1 MVYRRFRINCVL
13 RVISLAATFAL
24 FFFLLFKTTL
34 HAALFILGVAII
46 YQSYALIHYIEKTN
60 RDLSRFFQSI
70 KFSDF
75 SQSFKDS
82 GQGKSF
88 ANLRAA
94 FNEVL
99 DAFRKARSEKEEH
112 YRYLQTIVQHV
123 GIGLIAFQPDGKVEL
138 INTAAKRLLGVAQL
152 KNIKSLESW
161 SPPLVKTLFKLKP
174 KEKAQVRIDDNNE
187 LLQLALYATE
197 FKLRDHTYT
206 LVSIQNIYTE
216 LEEKEIDAWQKLIR
230 VLTHEIM
237 NSITPISS
245 LASTINELIKD
256 SPNLRSADNQTED
269 NETLT
274 DICDAAQTIQKRSEG
289 LLHFVDGYRNL
300 TLIQKPNFQIF
311 PIKELF
317 NRGAKLIHIN
327 LKDKNIKLEVKIEP
341 KTLELAADPE
351 LIEQALINLLLN
363 ALHAVEGREDAK
375 IILLA
380 RLDGRSRTII
390 QVKDN
395 GAGISKENMDKVFI
409 PFYSTKEGGSG
420 VGLSLSRQI
429 MRLHNGTIS
438 LKSDPGVE
446 TTITLRF

>member
-1 MVYRRFRINCVL
+1 MVYKHFRINCVL
-13 RVISLAATFAL
+13 RVIALTVTLAL
-24 FFFLLFKTTL
+24 FFLLLFKTTL
-34 HAALFILGVAII
+34 HAALFILGVVIL
-46 YQSYALIHYIEKTN
+46 YQSYALIHYVEKTN
-60 RDLSRFFQSI
+60 RDLTRFFQSI

-88 ANLRAA
+88 ANLRLA

-123 GIGLIAFQPDGKVEL
+123 GIGLIAFQPDGNVTL
-138 INTAAKRLLGVAQL
+138 INTAAKRLLNVASL
-152 KNIKSLESW
+152 KNIISLESW
-161 SPPLVKTLFKLKP
+161 SPPLVKALFKLKP
-174 KEKAQVRIDDNNE
+174 REKTQIRIDDNNE

-197 FKLRDHTYT
+197 FKLRDHTYK

-256 SPNLRSADNQTED
+256 STNLSFAQKPED
-269 NETLT
+269 GETLT
-274 DICDAAQTIQKRSEG
+274 DICEAAETIQKRSEG

-317 NRGAKLIHIN
+317 NRASKLIQIN
-327 LKDKNIKLEVKIEP
+327 LKEKNIKLEIKIEP

-363 ALHAVEGREDAK
+363 ALHAVEGRENAK

-380 RLDGRSRTII
+380 QLDGRSKTII

-395 GAGISKENMDKVFI
+395 GYGISKENMDKVFI

-429 MRLHNGTIS
+429 MRMHNGTINVQS
-438 LKSDPGVE
+438 EPDVK

>member
-13 RVISLAATFAL
+13 RVISLAVTLAL

-34 HAALFILGVAII
+34 HAALFILGVAVL

-60 RDLSRFFQSI
+60 RDLTRFFQSI

-112 YRYLQTIVQHV
+112 YRYMQTIVQHV
-123 GIGLIAFQPDGKVEL
+123 GIGLIAFLPDGKVEL
-138 INTAAKRLLGVAQL
+138 INTAAKRLLGVARL

-161 SPPLVKTLFKLKP
+161 SSPLVKALFKLKP
-174 KEKAQVRIDDNNE
+174 KEKAQIRVDNNNE

-197 FKLRDHTYT
+197 FKLRDYTYK

-256 SPNLRSADNQTED
+256 STNLRSAQKTED
-269 NETLT
+269 GETLT

-289 LLHFVDGYRNL
+289 LLHFVDAYRSL

-317 NRGAKLIHIN
+317 NRAAKLIQIN
-327 LKDKNIKLEVKIEP
+327 LKDKNIKLEIKIEP
-341 KTLELAADPE
+341 ITLELAADPE

-363 ALHAVEGREDAK
+363 SLHAVEGQENAA

-395 GAGISKENMDKVFI
+395 GYGITKENMDKVFI
-409 PFYSTKEGGSG
+409 PFYSTKEVGSG

-438 LKSDPGVE
+438 VQSKLEVE
-446 TTITLRF
+446 TTVTLRF

>member
-13 RVISLAATFAL
+13 RVISLAMTLAL

-34 HAALFILGVAII
+34 HAALFILGVAIL

-60 RDLSRFFQSI
+60 RDLTRFFQSI
-70 KFSDF
+70 KYSDF
-75 SQSFKDS
+75 SQSFKDNS
-82 GQGKSF
+82 QGKSF
-88 ANLRAA
+88 ANLRTA

-112 YRYLQTIVQHV
+112 YRYMQTIVQHV
-123 GIGLIAFQPDGKVEL
+123 GIGLIAFLPDGNVEL

-161 SPPLVKTLFKLKP
+161 SSPLVKALFKLKP
-174 KEKAQVRIDDNNE
+174 KEKTQIRVDDNNE
-187 LLQLALYATE
+187 LLQLALYSTE
-197 FKLRDHTYT
+197 FKLRDHTYK

-256 SPNLRSADNQTED
+256 STHLKSAQKTEES
-269 NETLT
+269 ETLT

-289 LLHFVDGYRNL
+289 LLHFVDAYRSL

-317 NRGAKLIHIN
+317 NRAAKLIQIN
-327 LKDKNIKLEVKIEP
+327 LKEKNIKLEIRIEP
-341 KTLELAADPE
+341 ISLELAADPE

-363 ALHAVEGREDAK
+363 ALHAVGGRENAA

-380 RLDGRSRTII
+380 RLDERSRTII

-395 GAGISKENMDKVFI
+395 GIGISKDNIDKVFI
-409 PFYSTKEGGSG
+409 PFYSTKEVGSG

-438 LKSDPGVE
+438 VQSKPGVE
-446 TTITLRF
+446 TTVTLRF

>member
-1 MVYRRFRINCVL
+1 MVFRRFRINCVL
-13 RVISLAATFAL
+13 RVIALSTTLAL

-34 HAALFILGVAII
+34 HAALFILGVVIL
-46 YQSYALIHYIEKTN
+46 YQSYALIHYVEKTN
-60 RDLSRFFQSI
+60 RDLTRFFQSI

-88 ANLRAA
+88 ANLRLA

-123 GIGLIAFQPDGKVEL
+123 GIGLIVFQPDGTVAL
-138 INTAAKRLLGVAQL
+138 INTAAKRLLNVARL
-152 KNIKSLESW
+152 KNIISLESW
-161 SPPLVKTLFKLKP
+161 SPPLVKALFKLKP
-174 KEKAQVRIDDNNE
+174 KEKTQIRIDDNNE

-197 FKLRDHTYT
+197 FKLRDHTYK

-245 LASTINELIKD
+245 LASTINKLIKD
-256 SPNLRSADNQTED
+256 SSNLSFAQKPED
-269 NETLT
+269 GETLT
-274 DICDAAQTIQKRSEG
+274 DICEAAETIQKRSEG

-317 NRGAKLIHIN
+317 NRASKLIQIN
-327 LKDKNIKLEVKIEP
+327 LKEKNIKLEIKIKP

-351 LIEQALINLLLN
+351 LIEQALINILLN
-363 ALHAVEGREDAK
+363 ALHAVEGRENAK

-380 RLDGRSRTII
+380 QLDGRSKTII

-395 GAGISKENMDKVFI
+395 GYGISKENMDKVFI

-429 MRLHNGTIS
+429 MRMHNGTIS
-438 LKSDPGVE
+438 VQSEHDVK
-446 TTITLRF
+446 TTVTLRF

>member
-1 MVYRRFRINCVL
+1 MVFRRFRINCVL
-13 RVISLAATFAL
+13 RVIALSTTLAL

-34 HAALFILGVAII
+34 HAALFILGAVIL
-46 YQSYALIHYIEKTN
+46 YQSYALIHYVEKTN
-60 RDLSRFFQSI
+60 RDLTRFFQSI

-88 ANLRAA
+88 ANLRLA

-123 GIGLIAFQPDGKVEL
+123 GIGLIVFQPDGTVAL
-138 INTAAKRLLGVAQL
+138 INTAAKRLLNVARL
-152 KNIKSLESW
+152 KNIISLESW
-161 SPPLVKTLFKLKP
+161 SPPLVKALFKLKP
-174 KEKAQVRIDDNNE
+174 KEKTQIRIDDNNE

-197 FKLRDHTYT
+197 FKLRDHTYK

-245 LASTINELIKD
+245 LASTINKLIKD
-256 SPNLRSADNQTED
+256 SSNLSFAQKPED
-269 NETLT
+269 GETLT
-274 DICDAAQTIQKRSEG
+274 DICEAAETIQKRSEG

-317 NRGAKLIHIN
+317 NRASKLIQIN
-327 LKDKNIKLEVKIEP
+327 LKEKNIKLEIKIEP

-363 ALHAVEGREDAK
+363 ALHAVEGRENAK

-380 RLDGRSRTII
+380 QLDGRSKTII

-395 GAGISKENMDKVFI
+395 GYGISKENMDKVFI

-429 MRLHNGTIS
+429 MRMHNGTIS
-438 LKSDPGVE
+438 VQSEPDVK
-446 TTITLRF
+446 TTVTLRF

>member
-13 RVISLAATFAL
+13 RVIALGTTLAL

-34 HAALFILGVAII
+34 HAALFILGVVIL
-46 YQSYALIHYIEKTN
+46 YQSYALIHYVEKTN
-60 RDLSRFFQSI
+60 RDLTRFFQSI

-82 GQGKSF
+82 GHGKSF
-88 ANLRAA
+88 ANLRLA

-123 GIGLIAFQPDGKVEL
+123 GIGLIAFQPDGNVTL
-138 INTAAKRLLGVAQL
+138 INTAAKRLLNVARLQ
-152 KNIKSLESW
+152 NIISLESW
-161 SPPLVKTLFKLKP
+161 SPPLVKALFKLKP
-174 KEKAQVRIDDNNE
+174 KEKTQIRIDDNNE

-197 FKLRDHTYT
+197 FKLQDHAYK

-256 SPNLRSADNQTED
+256 SANLSFAQKPKDG
-269 NETLT
+269 ETLT
-274 DICDAAQTIQKRSEG
+274 DIRDAAETIQKRSEG

-317 NRGAKLIHIN
+317 NRAAKLIQIN
-327 LKDKNIKLEVKIEP
+327 LKEKNIQLEIKIEP

-363 ALHAVEGREDAK
+363 ALHAVEGQENAK

-380 RLDGRSRTII
+380 QLDGRSKTII

-395 GAGISKENMDKVFI
+395 GCGISKENMDKVFI

-429 MRLHNGTIS
+429 MRMHNGTIS
-438 LKSDPGVE
+438 VQSEPDVK
-446 TTITLRF
+446 TTVTLRF

>member
-1 MVYRRFRINCVL
+1 MVFRRFRINCVL
-13 RVISLAATFAL
+13 RVIALSTTLAL

-34 HAALFILGVAII
+34 HAALFILGVVIL
-46 YQSYALIHYIEKTN
+46 YQSYALIHYVEKTN
-60 RDLSRFFQSI
+60 RDLTRFFQSI

-88 ANLRAA
+88 ANLRLA

-123 GIGLIAFQPDGKVEL
+123 GIGLIVFQPDGTVAL
-138 INTAAKRLLGVAQL
+138 INTAAKRLLNVARL
-152 KNIKSLESW
+152 KNIISLESW
-161 SPPLVKTLFKLKP
+161 SPPLVKALFKLKP
-174 KEKAQVRIDDNNE
+174 KEKTQIRIDDNNE

-197 FKLRDHTYT
+197 FKLRDHTYK

-245 LASTINELIKD
+245 LASTINKLIKD
-256 SPNLRSADNQTED
+256 SSNLSFAQKPED
-269 NETLT
+269 GETLT
-274 DICDAAQTIQKRSEG
+274 DICEAAETIQKRSEG

-300 TLIQKPNFQIF
+300 TLIQKPNLQIF
-311 PIKELF
+311 PIMELF
-317 NRGAKLIHIN
+317 NRASKLIQIN
-327 LKDKNIKLEVKIEP
+327 LNEKNIKLEIKIEP

-351 LIEQALINLLLN
+351 LIEQALINILLN
-363 ALHAVEGREDAK
+363 ALHAVEGRENAK

-380 RLDGRSRTII
+380 QLDGRSKTII

-395 GAGISKENMDKVFI
+395 GYGISKENMDKVFI

-429 MRLHNGTIS
+429 MRMHNGTIS
-438 LKSDPGVE
+438 VQSEPDVK
-446 TTITLRF
+446 TTVTLRF

>member
-1 MVYRRFRINCVL
+1 MVFRRFRINCVL
-13 RVISLAATFAL
+13 RVIALSTTLAL

-34 HAALFILGVAII
+34 HAALFILGVVIL
-46 YQSYALIHYIEKTN
+46 YQSYALIHYVEKTN
-60 RDLSRFFQSI
+60 RDLTRFFQSI

-88 ANLRAA
+88 ANLRLA

-123 GIGLIAFQPDGKVEL
+123 GIGLIVFQPDGTVAL
-138 INTAAKRLLGVAQL
+138 INTAAKRLLNVARL
-152 KNIKSLESW
+152 KNIISLESW
-161 SPPLVKTLFKLKP
+161 SPPLVKALFKLKP
-174 KEKAQVRIDDNNE
+174 KEKTQIRIDDNNE

-197 FKLRDHTYT
+197 FKLRDHTYK

-245 LASTINELIKD
+245 LASTINKLVKD
-256 SPNLRSADNQTED
+256 SSNLSFAQKPED
-269 NETLT
+269 GETLT
-274 DICDAAQTIQKRSEG
+274 DICEAAETIQKRSEG

-317 NRGAKLIHIN
+317 NRASKLIQIN
-327 LKDKNIKLEVKIEP
+327 IKEKNIKLEIKIKP

-351 LIEQALINLLLN
+351 LIEQALINILLN
-363 ALHAVEGREDAK
+363 ALHAVEGRENAK

-380 RLDGRSRTII
+380 QLDGRSKTII

-395 GAGISKENMDKVFI
+395 GYGISKENMDKVFI

-429 MRLHNGTIS
+429 MRMHNGTINVQS
-438 LKSDPGVE
+438 EPDVK

>member
-1 MVYRRFRINCVL
+1 MVYKRFRINCVL
-13 RVISLAATFAL
+13 RVISLAITFAL

-34 HAALFILGVAII
+34 HAALFILGVAIL

-60 RDLSRFFQSI
+60 RDLTRFFQSI

-112 YRYLQTIVQHV
+112 YRYMQTIVQHV
-123 GIGLIAFQPDGKVEL
+123 GIGLLAFQPDGTVEL
-138 INTAAKRLLGVAQL
+138 INTAAKRLLGIAQL
-152 KNIKSLESW
+152 KNIKSLETW
-161 SPPLVKTLFKLKP
+161 SSPLVKALLTLRP
-174 KEKAQVRIDDNNE
+174 KEKAQIRVEDNNE
-187 LLQLALYATE
+187 FLQLALYSTE
-197 FKLRDHTYT
+197 FKLRDHTYK

-256 SPNLRSADNQTED
+256 SINLKSAQKTED
-269 NETLT
+269 GETLT

-289 LLHFVDGYRNL
+289 LLHFVDAYRSL

-317 NRGAKLIHIN
+317 NRAAKLIQIN
-327 LKDKNIKLEVKIEP
+327 LKDKNIKLEIKIKP
-341 KTLELAADPE
+341 STLELAADPE

-363 ALHAVEGREDAK
+363 SLHAVEGQENAT
-375 IILLA
+375 IVLGA

-395 GAGISKENMDKVFI
+395 GSGISKDNIDKVFI
-409 PFYSTKEGGSG
+409 PFYSTKEVGSG

-438 LKSDPGVE
+438 VQSEPKVE
-446 TTITLRF
+446 TSVTLRF

>member
-1 MVYRRFRINCVL
+1 MVYKRFRVNCVL
-13 RVISLAATFAL
+13 RVIILAATLAL
-24 FFFLLFKTTL
+24 FFFLLFKTNL
-34 HAALFILGVAII
+34 HAALFILGMAIL

-60 RDLSRFFQSI
+60 RDLTRFFQSI

-75 SQSFKDS
+75 SQSFKDTT
-82 GQGKSF
+82 QGKSF
-88 ANLRAA
+88 TNLRTA
-94 FNEVL
+94 FNDVL

-112 YRYLQTIVQHV
+112 YRYMQTIVQHV
-123 GIGLIAFQPDGKVEL
+123 GIGLIAFQTDGKVEL
-138 INTAAKRLLGVAQL
+138 INTAAKRLLGVAQM

-161 SPPLVKTLFKLKP
+161 SAPLVEALFKLKP
-174 KEKAQVRIDDNNE
+174 KEKAQIRVDDNNE
-187 LLQLALYATE
+187 LLQLALYSTE
-197 FKLRDHTYT
+197 FKLRDHTFK

-256 SPNLRSADNQTED
+256 SAHLKFAQKTDD
-269 NETLT
+269 DETLT

-289 LLHFVDGYRNL
+289 LLHFVDAYRSL

-317 NRGAKLIHIN
+317 NRAAKLIQIN
-327 LKDKNIKLEVKIEP
+327 LKDKNIKLEIKIEP
-341 KTLELAADPE
+341 ITLELAADPE

-363 ALHAVEGREDAK
+363 SLHAVEGRKNAT
-375 IILLA
+375 IILQA
-380 RLDGRSRTII
+380 RLDARSRTII

-395 GAGISKENMDKVFI
+395 GSGISKDNIDKVFI
-409 PFYSTKEGGSG
+409 PFYSTKEIGSG

-438 LKSDPGVE
+438 VQSKPEVE

>member
-13 RVISLAATFAL
+13 RVISLAVTLAL
-24 FFFLLFKTTL
+24 FFFLLFKTSL
-34 HAALFILGVAII
+34 HAALFILGVAIL

-60 RDLSRFFQSI
+60 RDLTRFFQSI

-94 FNEVL
+94 FNDVL

-161 SPPLVKTLFKLKP
+161 SPPLIKTLFKLKP

-187 LLQLALYATE
+187 LLQLALCATE
-197 FKLRDHTYT
+197 FKLRDHTYK
-206 LVSIQNIYTE
+206 LVSIQNIYAE

-256 SPNLRSADNQTED
+256 SPNLKSAQKTEND
-269 NETLT
+269 ETLT

-289 LLHFVDGYRNL
+289 LLHFVDAYRNL
-300 TLIQKPNFQIF
+300 TLIHKPNFQIF

-317 NRGAKLIHIN
+317 NRGAKLIQIN
-327 LKDKNIKLEVKIEP
+327 LNDKNIKLETKIEP

-380 RLDGRSRTII
+380 RLDGRSKTII

-395 GAGISKENMDKVFI
+395 GSGISKENMDKVFI

-420 VGLSLSRQI
+420 IGLSLSRQI

-438 LKSDPGVE
+438 LKSEPGIE

>member
-1 MVYRRFRINCVL
+1 MVFRRFRINCVL
-13 RVISLAATFAL
+13 RVIALSTTLAL

-34 HAALFILGVAII
+34 HAALFILGVVIL
-46 YQSYALIHYIEKTN
+46 YQSYALIHYVEKTN
-60 RDLSRFFQSI
+60 RDLTRFFQSI

-88 ANLRAA
+88 ANLRLA

-123 GIGLIAFQPDGKVEL
+123 GIGLIVFQPDGTVAL
-138 INTAAKRLLGVAQL
+138 INTAAKRLLNVARL
-152 KNIKSLESW
+152 KNIISLESW
-161 SPPLVKTLFKLKP
+161 SPPLVKALFKLKP
-174 KEKAQVRIDDNNE
+174 KEKTQIRIDDNNE

-197 FKLRDHTYT
+197 FKLRDHTYK

-245 LASTINELIKD
+245 LASTINKLIKD
-256 SPNLRSADNQTED
+256 SSNLSFAQKPED
-269 NETLT
+269 DETLT
-274 DICDAAQTIQKRSEG
+274 DICEAAETIQKRSEG

-317 NRGAKLIHIN
+317 NRASKLIQIN
-327 LKDKNIKLEVKIEP
+327 IKEKNIKLEIKIKP

-351 LIEQALINLLLN
+351 LIEQALINILLN
-363 ALHAVEGREDAK
+363 ALHAVEGRENAK

-380 RLDGRSRTII
+380 QLDGRSKTII

-395 GAGISKENMDKVFI
+395 GYGISKENMDKIFI

-429 MRLHNGTIS
+429 MRMHNGTIS
-438 LKSDPGVE
+438 VQSEPDVK
-446 TTITLRF
+446 TTVTLRF

>member
-1 MVYRRFRINCVL
+1 MVYRRFRINCIL
-13 RVISLAATFAL
+13 RVIALSATLAL

-34 HAALFILGVAII
+34 HAALFILGVVTL
-46 YQSYALIHYIEKTN
+46 YQSYALIHYVEKTN
-60 RDLSRFFQSI
+60 RDLTRFFQSI

-88 ANLRAA
+88 ANLRLA

-123 GIGLIAFQPDGKVEL
+123 GIGLIAFQPDGNVAL
-138 INTAAKRLLGVAQL
+138 INTAAKRLLSVAQL

-161 SPPLVKTLFKLKP
+161 SPPLVNALFKLKP
-174 KEKAQVRIDDNNE
+174 KEKAQIRIDDNNE

-197 FKLRDHTYT
+197 FKLRDHSYT

-245 LASTINELIKD
+245 LASTINDLIKD
-256 SPNLRSADNQTED
+256 SSNLSSAQKTED
-269 NETLT
+269 GETLT
-274 DICDAAQTIQKRSEG
+274 DIYDAAETIQKRSEG
-289 LLHFVDGYRNL
+289 LLHFVDAYRNL

-317 NRGAKLIHIN
+317 NRADKLIQIN
-327 LKDKNIKLEVKIEP
+327 LKEKNINLEIKIEP

-363 ALHAVEGREDAK
+363 ALHAVEGRENAK

-395 GAGISKENMDKVFI
+395 GSGISKENMDKVFI

-420 VGLSLSRQI
+420 IGLSLSRQI
-429 MRLHNGTIS
+429 MRLHNGTIGVQS
-438 LKSDPGVE
+438 EPDVE

>member
-1 MVYRRFRINCVL
+1 MVYRHFRINCVL
-13 RVISLAATFAL
+13 RVIALSTTLAL

-34 HAALFILGVAII
+34 HAALFILGVVIL
-46 YQSYALIHYIEKTN
+46 YQSYALIHYVEKTN
-60 RDLSRFFQSI
+60 RDLTRFFQSI

-88 ANLRAA
+88 ANLRLA

-123 GIGLIAFQPDGKVEL
+123 GIGLIAFQPDGNVTL
-138 INTAAKRLLGVAQL
+138 INTAAKRLLNVASL
-152 KNIKSLESW
+152 KNIISLESW
-161 SPPLVKTLFKLKP
+161 SPPLVKALFKLKP
-174 KEKAQVRIDDNNE
+174 REKTQIRIDDNNE

-197 FKLRDHTYT
+197 FKLRDHTYK

-256 SPNLRSADNQTED
+256 STNLSFAQKPED
-269 NETLT
+269 GETLT
-274 DICDAAQTIQKRSEG
+274 DICEAAETIQKRSEG

-317 NRGAKLIHIN
+317 NRASKLIQIN
-327 LKDKNIKLEVKIEP
+327 LKEKNIKLEIKIEP

-363 ALHAVEGREDAK
+363 ALHAVEGRKNAK

-380 RLDGRSRTII
+380 QLDGRSKTII

-395 GAGISKENMDKVFI
+395 GYGISKENMDKVFI

-429 MRLHNGTIS
+429 MRMHNGTINVQS
-438 LKSDPGVE
+438 ELDVK

>member
-13 RVISLAATFAL
+13 RVISLAMTLAL

-34 HAALFILGVAII
+34 HAALFILGVAIL

-60 RDLSRFFQSI
+60 RDLTRFFQSI
-70 KFSDF
+70 KYSDF
-75 SQSFKDS
+75 SQSFKDNS
-82 GQGKSF
+82 QGKSF
-88 ANLRAA
+88 ANLRTA

-112 YRYLQTIVQHV
+112 YRYMQTIVQHV
-123 GIGLIAFQPDGKVEL
+123 GIGLIAFLPDGNVEL

-161 SPPLVKTLFKLKP
+161 SSPLVKALFKLKP
-174 KEKAQVRIDDNNE
+174 KEKAQIRVDDNNE
-187 LLQLALYATE
+187 LLQLALYSTE
-197 FKLRDHTYT
+197 FKLRDHTYK

-256 SPNLRSADNQTED
+256 STHLKSAQKTEES
-269 NETLT
+269 ETLT

-289 LLHFVDGYRNL
+289 LLHFVDAYRSL

-317 NRGAKLIHIN
+317 NRAAKLIQIN
-327 LKDKNIKLEVKIEP
+327 LKEKNIKLEIRIEP
-341 KTLELAADPE
+341 ISLELAADPE

-363 ALHAVEGREDAK
+363 ALHAVGGRENAA

-380 RLDGRSRTII
+380 RLDERSRTII

-395 GAGISKENMDKVFI
+395 GIGISKDNIDKVFI
-409 PFYSTKEGGSG
+409 PFYSTKEVGSG

-438 LKSDPGVE
+438 VQSKPGVE
-446 TTITLRF
+446 TTVTLRF

>member
-1 MVYRRFRINCVL
+1 M
-13 RVISLAATFAL
+13 
-24 FFFLLFKTTL
+24 
-34 HAALFILGVAII
+34 
-46 YQSYALIHYIEKTN
+46 
-60 RDLSRFFQSI
+60 
-70 KFSDF
+70 
-75 SQSFKDS
+75 
-82 GQGKSF
+82 
-88 ANLRAA
+88 
-94 FNEVL
+94 
-99 DAFRKARSEKEEH
+99 
-112 YRYLQTIVQHV
+112 QHV
-123 GIGLIAFQPDGKVEL
+123 GIGLIAFQPDGNVTL
-138 INTAAKRLLGVAQL
+138 INTAAKRLLNVASL
-152 KNIKSLESW
+152 KNIISLESW
-161 SPPLVKTLFKLKP
+161 SPPLVKALFKLKP
-174 KEKAQVRIDDNNE
+174 REKTQIRIDDNNE

-197 FKLRDHTYT
+197 FKLRDHTYK

-256 SPNLRSADNQTED
+256 STNLSFAQKPED
-269 NETLT
+269 GETLT
-274 DICDAAQTIQKRSEG
+274 DICEAAETIQKRSEG

-300 TLIQKPNFQIF
+300 TLIQKPNFRIF

-317 NRGAKLIHIN
+317 NRASKLIQIN
-327 LKDKNIKLEVKIEP
+327 LKEKNIKLEIKIEP

-363 ALHAVEGREDAK
+363 ALHAVEGRKNAK

-380 RLDGRSRTII
+380 QLDGRSKTII

-395 GAGISKENMDKVFI
+395 GYGISKENMDKVFI

-429 MRLHNGTIS
+429 MRMHNGTINVQS
-438 LKSDPGVE
+438 EPDVK

>member
-1 MVYRRFRINCVL
+1 MAYRHFRINCVL
-13 RVISLAATFAL
+13 RVFSLAVTIAF

-34 HAALFILGVAII
+34 HAALFILGVAIV
-46 YQSYALIHYIEKTN
+46 YQTYALIHYIEKTN
-60 RDLSRFFQSI
+60 RDLTRFFQSI

-75 SQSFKDS
+75 SQTFKDS

-94 FNEVL
+94 FNDVL

-123 GIGLIAFQPDGKVEL
+123 GIGLIAFQPDGAVEL

-152 KNIKSLESW
+152 KNIKSLETW
-161 SPPLVKTLFKLKP
+161 SLPLVKTLFTLKP
-174 KEKAQVRIDDNNE
+174 KEKAQLRIDANNE

-197 FKLRDHTYT
+197 FKLRELTYT
-206 LVSIQNIYTE
+206 LVSIQNITTE

-256 SPNLRSADNQTED
+256 SANLRSEQKTEE
-269 NETLT
+269 NETLS

-289 LLHFVDGYRNL
+289 LLHFVDAYRNL
-300 TLIQKPNFQIF
+300 TLIQKPNFHIF
-311 PIKELF
+311 LIRELF
-317 NRGAKLIHIN
+317 NRVGKLIQTN
-327 LKDKNIKLEVKIEP
+327 LKDKNILLEVIIQP
-341 KTLELAADPE
+341 KSLELAADPE

-363 ALHAVEGREDAK
+363 SLHAVEGQKNAK
-375 IILLA
+375 IILQA
-380 RLDGRSRTII
+380 RLDERSRTII

-395 GAGISKENMDKVFI
+395 GTGISKENMDKIFI

-429 MRLHNGTIS
+429 MRLHNGTINVHS
-438 LKSDPGVE
+438 EPEVE

>member
-13 RVISLAATFAL
+13 RVIALSTTLAL

-34 HAALFILGVAII
+34 HAALFILGVVIL
-46 YQSYALIHYIEKTN
+46 YQSYALIHYVEKTN
-60 RDLSRFFQSI
+60 RDLTRFFQSI

-88 ANLRAA
+88 ANLRLA

-123 GIGLIAFQPDGKVEL
+123 GIGLIAFQPDGNVTL
-138 INTAAKRLLGVAQL
+138 INTAAKRLLNVARL
-152 KNIKSLESW
+152 KNIISLESW
-161 SPPLVKTLFKLKP
+161 SPPLVKALFKLKP
-174 KEKAQVRIDDNNE
+174 KEKTQIRIDDNNE
-187 LLQLALYATE
+187 LLQLALCATE
-197 FKLRDHTYT
+197 FKLRDHTYK

-256 SPNLRSADNQTED
+256 SVNLSFAQKPED
-269 NETLT
+269 GETLT
-274 DICDAAQTIQKRSEG
+274 DICEAAKTIQKRSEG

-317 NRGAKLIHIN
+317 NRTSKLIQIN
-327 LKDKNIKLEVKIEP
+327 LKEKNIKLEIKIEP

-351 LIEQALINLLLN
+351 LIEQALINLILN
-363 ALHAVEGREDAK
+363 ALHAVEGRENAK

-380 RLDGRSRTII
+380 QLDGRSRTII

-395 GAGISKENMDKVFI
+395 GYGISKENMDKVFI

-429 MRLHNGTIS
+429 MRMHNGTINVQS
-438 LKSDPGVE
+438 EPDVK